1 MNTDMQNNTENSDPL
16 EEHVLHFWQPY
27 TFKTEEG
34 YDYLRRGFFKRLT
47 NTLLRIVVA
56 ILFNPLNRIILG
68 LKVEGRENIRK
79 VKHKGYVFITNHVH
93 AVDCTF
99 IDCLIPFKRLYYVT
113 LESNFQIPVVR
124 HLIRILNA
132 VPIPSRT
139 RCIKEFLDNMDKAI
153 AYGSVVC
160 MYPECYLLP
169 YYKGVRKFKK
179 GAFHIAIKN
188 KCPILP
194 MVVTFRE
201 PDGIFR
207 YIKKKPCVTLT
218 VLEPVYTENMG
229 TAIKDE
235 INLMETC
242 HTMMKS
248 YADSMHNL

>member
-1 MNTDMQNNTENSDPL
+1 
-16 EEHVLHFWQPY
+16 
-27 TFKTEEG
+27 
-34 YDYLRRGFFKRLT
+34 
-47 NTLLRIVVA
+47 
-56 ILFNPLNRIILG
+56 
-68 LKVEGRENIRK
+68 
-79 VKHKGYVFITNHVH
+79 
-93 AVDCTF
+93 
-99 IDCLIPFKRLYYVT
+99 
-113 LESNFQIPVVR
+113 
-124 HLIRILNA
+124 
-132 VPIPSRT
+132 
-139 RCIKEFLDNMDKAI
+139 LDNMDKAI